1 MFTITSDGTSTLV
14 KSAAVFS
21 QSVSFDTALDPSVA
35 KLRFTVNSN
44 GKNEYDHC
52 WLRHPCL
59 QCDSSP
65 PPPPPTPPISD
76 LRDFCFADE
85 SMHPHIS
92 KDGAY
97 LISAADAG
105 LVDKAK
111 APIMAALEG
120 KGGGKGGRFQG
131 KCANLA
137 GADAAVAAAADALG
151 A

>member
-1 MFTITSDGTSTLV
+1 MRNYHNRSKLLKHLRERKQRCFILLQTFGEGT
-14 KSAAVFS
+14 
-21 QSVSFDTALDPSVA
+21 
-35 KLRFTVNSN
+35 
-44 GKNEYDHC
+44 
-52 WLRHPCL
+52 
-59 QCDSSP
+59 
-65 PPPPPTPPISD
+65 
-76 LRDFCFADE
+76 
-85 SMHPHIS
+85 